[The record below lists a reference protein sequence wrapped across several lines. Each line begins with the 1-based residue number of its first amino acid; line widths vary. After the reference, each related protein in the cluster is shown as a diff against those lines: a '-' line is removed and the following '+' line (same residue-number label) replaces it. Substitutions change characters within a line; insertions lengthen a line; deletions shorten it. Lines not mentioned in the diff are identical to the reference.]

1 MYCDFNKLEVRN
13 AKINESVKK
22 GIFNSKLLKA
32 TSTLCTELLPTTKA
46 FSARFLISYMEC

>member
-32 TSTLCTELLPTTKA
+32 TSTLFTELLHTTKA